1 MKFEEAEPNSSAFG
15 GFPFDLSAV
24 CLNVT
29 KKPQWHPV
37 SKFMAPAPGPSD
49 RENRALIPSSPP
61 AVGKRTR
68 PNWPPSIR
76 REEANVLSSLK
87 KRLGYYKVRNTSTFK
102 TILTKE
108 DREDENL
115 VGEENEMTVRG
126 SSEQTPGDAAHKT
139 DLLKQKGEHVGFS
152 SEETEVEKARF
163 TYKKESL
170 RFCLCCRVN
179 CRGPRA
185 WQSRREKV

>member
-61 AVGKRTR
+61 AGGKRTR

-139 DLLKQKGEHVGFS
+139 DLLKPSELPGTETVAEQKRKGLTRQKVLHMQI
-152 SEETEVEKARF
+152 SEPTGSDVV
-163 TYKKESL
+163 T
-170 RFCLCCRVN
+170 
-179 CRGPRA
+179 
-185 WQSRREKV
+185 